1 MPETV
6 HVNEPSDVVPDPNNA
21 EPGPIDN
28 LQSLVTGS
36 GLLQYLQ
43 ALLPGRAAK
52 NQGYSFNRVIKVLN
66 AKGHLPADFGNISYG
81 IMKSQQRSVLH
92 NILSGL
98 TPESHGTEIFDK
110 LKDAIMN
117 KTESSDAIKDSES
130 EGGVVVNRW
139 ALMVEFYVHPS
150 SREELTKY
158 FTKLSAEERPAVL
171 TEGISNHRRTIVAE
185 LMRICLEEVAPNVP
199 NCFASK
205 WPALSSV
212 HPENGTFSSSDV
224 FLQFLSEARSSWDV
238 LKSNL
243 SKSVLRA
250 SPA

>member
-1 MPETV
+1 M
-6 HVNEPSDVVPDPNNA
+6 
-21 EPGPIDN
+21 
-28 LQSLVTGS
+28 
-36 GLLQYLQ
+36 LL
-43 ALLPGRAAK
+43 
-52 NQGYSFNRVIKVLN
+52 N
-66 AKGHLPADFGNISYG
+66 
-81 IMKSQQRSVLH
+81 
-92 NILSGL
+92 
-98 TPESHGTEIFDK
+98 
-110 LKDAIMN
+110 
-117 KTESSDAIKDSES
+117 SES

-171 TEGISNHRRTIVAE
+171 TEGISNHKRTIVAE
-185 LMRICLEEVAPNVP
+185 LMRICLEEVAPNVR
-199 NCFASK
+199 NCFASE

-243 SKSVLRA
+243 SKSGIQESGAILDTTAFDFCKYGQRA
-250 SPA
+250 CKLNHFYM